1 MATHY
6 RTRAFILRKGQRGEA
21 DSIVT
26 AFSEDFGILRLRATS
41 GRKIASKLRGG
52 IEPISFSELEF
63 VRGKVYNRVTD
74 AVQIE
79 AYGGIKQ
86 NLVRLRCAMA
96 MTELLLDS
104 LKGEMSD
111 KNIWNLLKESFDT
124 LNVSTAQSALLYYYF
139 LWNLFSYLGY
149 SMQFSYC
156 VTCQNRIG
164 KIGYSSFQDGGVRC
178 GSCVVKKQEGVP
190 MYTLYTIESLLQENA
205 STVLA
210 RLRIDKQLHGFSVGY
225 RSHILQIMQ

>member
-6 RTRAFILRKGQRGEA
+6 RTKAFILKKGQRGEA
-21 DSIVT
+21 DSIIT

-63 VRGKVYNRVTD
+63 VRGKAYNRVTD

-86 NLVRLRCAMA
+86 NLVRLRCAIA
-96 MTELLLDS
+96 ITELLLNS

-111 KNIWNLLKESFDT
+111 KDIWNLLKESFGA
-124 LNVSTAQSALLYYYF
+124 LNSSTAQSVLLYYYF
-139 LWNLFSYLGY
+139 LWNLFSSLGY
-149 SMQFSYC
+149 SMQFSSC
-156 VTCQNRIG
+156 VQCQNKIG
-164 KIGYSSFQDGGVRC
+164 KIGYPSFQDGGVRC
-178 GSCVVKKQEGVP
+178 GLCAVEKQKGVP
-190 MYTLYTIESLLQENA
+190 LYTLYTIESLLQENA
-205 STVLA
+205 STVLGK
-210 RLRIDKQLHGFSVGY
+210 LRTDKQLHGFSVGY